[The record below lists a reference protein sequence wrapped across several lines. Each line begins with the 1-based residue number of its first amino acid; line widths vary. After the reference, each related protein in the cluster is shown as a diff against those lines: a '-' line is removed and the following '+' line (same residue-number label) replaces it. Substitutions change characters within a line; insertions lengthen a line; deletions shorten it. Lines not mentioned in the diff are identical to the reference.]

1 MQYCD
6 YIQSFAEI
14 NHRLAPFPAYYG
26 LGLLIFGFLQE
37 PPMKRISTLTLGVAA
52 LLLSFSAAVFA
63 QSTTCQTYGNQ
74 TNCSSSNG
82 TTSNSNTYGNQTNTT
97 YSNGTTSNSNTY
109 GNQTN
114 TTYSNGLTSNTQSY
128 GNQTTTTFSN
138 GKTRTCQTYG
148 NQTTCN

>member
-1 MQYCD
+1 MWAWLNSRIYAYVCNTVIT
-6 YIQSFAEI
+6 YTNAPKNKLPSWCNLSVLWTWSI
-14 NHRLAPFPAYYG
+14 NFRV
-26 LGLLIFGFLQE
+26 LQE

-52 LLLSFSAAVFA
+52 FLLSSSAAVFA

-74 TNCSSSNG
+74 TNCNSSNG
-82 TTSNSNTYGNQTNTT
+82 TS
-97 YSNGTTSNSNTY
+97 SNSNTY

-114 TTYSNGLTSNTQSY
+114 TTYSNGLTSNTQTY
-128 GNQTTTTFSN
+128 GNQTTTTYSN